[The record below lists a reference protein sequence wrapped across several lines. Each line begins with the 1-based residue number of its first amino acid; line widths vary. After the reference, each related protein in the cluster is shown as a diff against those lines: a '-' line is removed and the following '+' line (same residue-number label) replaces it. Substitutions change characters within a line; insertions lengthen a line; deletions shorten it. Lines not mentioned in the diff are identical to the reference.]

1 MLEFPRA
8 TAEFTRLLTIIQ
20 KLLSPEGCPWD
31 REQTIDSLRP
41 FVLEE
46 TYEVLEAID
55 RHDHTGLCEEL
66 GDFVF
71 EAVFLAQLEAEGG
84 HFTIADSLQSIADKL
99 VRRHPHVFARS
110 PGEPLLD
117 SAAQV
122 RARWDQIKA
131 QENASRSGAPT
142 SMSTSVLSGIGAT
155 LPALLRSYQIGLRA
169 ASVGFDWERPHDV
182 VLKIQEEVDEVR
194 EVVSANAV
202 PDSNRLEEEM
212 GDLLFAIANLTRKL
226 GVDPES
232 ALRKANDKFT
242 RRFEAMQRSVEQRGR
257 SIREMTLSELDQEW
271 QATKAASPSLQRTAD
286 PLPDIS
292 LNPSES
298 AK

>member
-1 MLEFPRA
+1 
-8 TAEFTRLLTIIQ
+8 
-20 KLLSPEGCPWD
+20 
-31 REQTIDSLRP
+31 
-41 FVLEE
+41 
-46 TYEVLEAID
+46 
-55 RHDHTGLCEEL
+55 
-66 GDFVF
+66 
-71 EAVFLAQLEAEGG
+71 
-84 HFTIADSLQSIADKL
+84 
-99 VRRHPHVFARS
+99 
-110 PGEPLLD
+110 
-117 SAAQV
+117 
-122 RARWDQIKA
+122 
-131 QENASRSGAPT
+131 
-142 SMSTSVLSGIGAT
+142 
-155 LPALLRSYQIGLRA
+155 
-169 ASVGFDWERPHDV
+169 

-194 EVVSANAV
+194 EVVSAV

-242 RRFEAMQRSVEQRGR
+242 HRFEAMQRSVEQRGR